1 MPRLIFLLPL
11 LLFSVTIAAQQEDY
25 VKNPEGLWSRL
36 EFHDFYYSAGAAY
49 RTVQSEGF
57 NDFIKLAPNSTL
69 IDQNI
74 TNSDR
79 SNINQFGNQAVINA
93 GLTYKLLPKEGD
105 VKKGET
111 RFRIGLQASN
121 GVILSASY
129 NDETRTPID
138 TLSGS
143 NPTLFVVV
151 DSVYSRELVMSYNMR
166 SFALDISVI
175 RTTNPAK
182 RWSLWAGAG
191 LALGAVVQPNT
202 FIEYY
207 EAYSLES
214 QTQSAAQLNF
224 NAPISSEGRFE
235 QFRNKS
241 SLMTTL
247 YIPFG
252 INYRIGDRPFWAPF
266 NFFFEYRPMLYIQG
280 IPELETIATI
290 NQSVVA
296 GLRYTF

>member
-11 LLFSVTIAAQQEDY
+11 FLFSASLSAQQEDY
-25 VKNPEGLWSRL
+25 VENSDGFWSRFQ
-36 EFHDFYYSAGAAY
+36 FHDLYYSAGAAY

-57 NDFIKLAPNSTL
+57 NDFLKLAPNSTL
-69 IDQNI
+69 IDQSIRNY
-74 TNSDR
+74 DG
-79 SNINQFGNQAVINA
+79 SNINQFGNQAVVNA
-93 GLTYKLLPKEGD
+93 GLTYKILPKESD
-105 VKKGET
+105 MKKGET
-111 RFRIGLQASN
+111 RIRIGLQTSN
-121 GVILSASY
+121 GTILSARY
-129 NDETRTPID
+129 NDERRTPID
-138 TLSGS
+138 TLTGS

-166 SFALDISVI
+166 SFALDLSVI

-191 LALGAVVQPNT
+191 LALGAVLQPDT
-202 FIEYY
+202 YVEYY
-207 EAYSLES
+207 ESYYLAN
-214 QTQSAAQLNF
+214 QTQSAAQVSF
-224 NAPISSEGRFE
+224 NAPISSEARVE

-252 INYRIGDRPFWAPF
+252 LNYRIGDRPFWAPF
-266 NFFFEYRPMLYIQG
+266 NFYLEYRPMLYIQG

-290 NQSVVA
+290 NQSVFG